1 MPYIKDKYKGKGD
14 SIRSKYII
22 RKDNSAIQERAPE
35 GISNQQRDQIFA
47 ENFRSVSSESA
58 SVQTTQS
65 SVQQTNI
72 TTPQRATIISK
83 SNLKGFEI
91 TAANTIL
98 RICVLAKGDTLKNI
112 IIHNKNATSCTIN
125 IYWSPGDQS
134 LATFNV
140 SSGAV
145 TSFAGISLTN
155 LFGDSFTSNATI
167 SLKDLID
174 TTYENVGSDIVFYAV
189 ASAVGPNLTVSTSR
203 ATD

>member
-22 RKDNSAIQERAPE
+22 RKENRAIQERAPE

-58 SVQTTQS
+58 SIQTTQS
-65 SVQQTNI
+65 SVQQPNV
-72 TTPQRATIISK
+72 TTQQRPTTLLK

-112 IIHNKNATSCTIN
+112 IIHNKNSLSCTIN

-134 LATFNV
+134 LATFNI

-174 TTYENVGSDIVFYAV
+174 ATYENVGSDIVFYAV